1 MPVNGRVNRF
11 MGHNQCMSEPARAP
25 SLRERKKVRT
35 RETIRRE
42 AFRLFDERGYDQTTI
57 EHIADAADISAST
70 FFRYFPS
77 KESVLLAD
85 DLSMVMLET
94 LAAQPVEMTPIAAF
108 RQAVHDSYEHM
119 TAEQWDIEKT
129 RQRLIYSLPELQPA
143 LREEYNSLVSG
154 VAEAM
159 ARRLQRGPHE
169 LEIRAF
175 AGAVIGAVMALGN
188 RGPFSLDNVDQA
200 MNVLESG
207 LTLD

>member
-1 MPVNGRVNRF
+1 
-11 MGHNQCMSEPARAP
+11 MSEPARSP

-35 RETIRRE
+35 RRTIRRE
-42 AFRLFDERGYDQTTI
+42 AFRLFDERGYAETTI
-57 EHIADAADISAST
+57 EHIADAADISSST

-85 DLSMVMLET
+85 DLSMVMLEA
-94 LAAQPVEMTPIAAF
+94 LAGQPVEMTPIAAF
-108 RQAVHDSYEHM
+108 RHAVHEGFDHM
-119 TAEQWDIEKT
+119 TAEEWDMEKT

-143 LREEYNSLVSG
+143 LREEYNSLVAG

>member
-1 MPVNGRVNRF
+1 
-11 MGHNQCMSEPARAP
+11 MGHNRCMSEAARSP

-57 EHIADAADISAST
+57 EHIADAADISPST

-85 DLSMVMLET
+85 ELSMVMLET
-94 LAAQPVEMTPIAAF
+94 LAGQPVEMTPIAAF
-108 RQAVHDSYEHM
+108 RHAVHEAYEHM
-119 TAEQWDIEKT
+119 TADEWDTEKT

-143 LREEYNSLVSG
+143 LREEYNSLVGG

-159 ARRLQRGPHE
+159 ARRLERGPHE

-200 MNVLESG
+200 MDVLESG